1 MTDKKTSEA
10 QVKASR
16 AWEERNKEK
25 ARIDRYKRTARTFVR
40 QADKDYI
47 DALKE
52 LREMIGD
59 KLEELEKDK

>member
-1 MTDKKTSEA
+1 MTEKKTSEA

-25 ARIDRYKRTARTFVR
+25 SRMDGYKRTARLFIR
-40 QADKDYI
+40 RANADYI

-52 LREMIGD
+52 LRQMIDD
-59 KLEELEKDK
+59 KLKELE

>member
-1 MTDKKTSEA
+1 MAEKKTSEA

-25 ARIDRYKRTARTFVR
+25 ARLDRYKRTARTFIR
-40 QADKDYI
+40 QANEDYI

-52 LREMIGD
+52 LREMID
-59 KLEELEKDK
+59 NKLKTLEK